1 MTRLAIP
8 TGGTCFRIFGRTS
21 PRAACV
27 LCGALLGLAGFAHS
41 AYAQDATEALNAA
54 ANAMP
59 KSVQTVPPRPR
70 ALTLKRC
77 LELAVLN
84 YPKVQEARARLAQ
97 KNAQLDQAYA
107 SPYSDFTMTGGIG
120 PAPTVRGT
128 AVYSPDTDKAL
139 TSTMSAAWQL
149 NVSGAIPLYT
159 FGKITNLWD
168 AAKQQVRVGEFEIKK
183 EQNDVKVSVRRA
195 YYGVQLARDAL
206 ALVREALDRIDS
218 YVGRLEKK
226 IKDGDGDD
234 IDLLKIKMYR
244 ADLEVRESEAMRQ
257 EAVALAGLRFL
268 TGGGPDADVMDAPLH
283 QNSHRLGPI
292 SRYLSAARLYRPE
305 VNMARAGVLAREA
318 QARIE
323 RAKFFPDLAVG
334 LNFGYSAA
342 PQVEDQKNPFVKDS
356 ANYLSYGAALVFRYK
371 LDFLPQSARLAQ
383 ANAQLEEQ
391 RATERYALGGVG
403 TEVEVAFREAEDAA
417 RRLDAYARAASYA
430 KQWLVQ
436 IQEGIDVGTYDDQD
450 VVDPARE
457 YAMKRFLQMNATF
470 DYNVAL
476 AKLAQ
481 ACGWDFV
488 TGDDE

>member
-1 MTRLAIP
+1 MTRFRNLAP
-8 TGGTCFRIFGRTS
+8 TSSR
-21 PRAACV
+21 RARGLA
-27 LCGALLGLAGFAHS
+27 LGLFSVAAFAS
-41 AYAQDATEALNAA
+41 NARAQDSTEALNAA
-54 ANAMP
+54 ANAIP
-59 KSVQTVPPRPR
+59 GSTPAAAPRTR

-97 KNAQLDQAYA
+97 KNAQLEQAFV
-107 SPYSDFTMTGGIG
+107 SPYSDFTMTGGLG
-120 PAPTVRGT
+120 LAPTVRGT
-128 AVYSPDTDKAL
+128 SVYSPDTDKAL
-139 TSTMSAAWQL
+139 QSNMGVAWQL
-149 NVSGAIPLYT
+149 NVSGAIPLWT

-168 AAKQQVRVGEFEIKK
+168 AARAQVRVGEFEVKK
-183 EQNDVKVSVRRA
+183 EQNDVKVGVRRA

-206 ALVREALDRIDS
+206 SLVREASNRIDK
-218 YVGRLEKK
+218 YLVRLEKK
-226 IKDGDGDD
+226 VQDGDGDD
-234 IDLLKIKMYR
+234 IDLLKLKMYR
-244 ADLEVRESEAMRQ
+244 ADLEARESEARRQ

-268 TGGGPDADVMDAPLH
+268 TGGGPDADVPDEPLR

-292 SRYLSAARLYRPE
+292 TRYLSAARLYRPE

-323 RAKFFPDLAVG
+323 RAKFYPDLA
-334 LNFGYSAA
+334 LALSFGYSAA
-342 PQVEDQKNPFVKDS
+342 PEVEDQKNPFVKDPG
-356 ANYLSYGAALVFRYK
+356 NYVAYGAALAFKYK
-371 LDFLPQSARLAQ
+371 LDFFPQSARLEQ

-417 RRLDAYARAASYA
+417 RRLDAYSRAASYA

-436 IQEGIDVGTYDDQD
+436 IQEGIDVGTYDDPD

-457 YAMKRFLQMNATF
+457 YATKRFLQMNATF

-481 ACGWDFV
+481 ASGWDFV
-488 TGDDE
+488 TGDE

>member
-1 MTRLAIP
+1 MRRLW
-8 TGGTCFRIFGRTS
+8 TFGRTR
-21 PRAACV
+21 PRGGWV
-27 LCGALLGLAGFAHS
+27 LALGLLGFASLERHAS
-41 AYAQDATEALNAA
+41 AQDSTEALNAA
-54 ANAMP
+54 ANAIP
-59 KSVQTVPPRPR
+59 KSEAAAPRPR
-70 ALTLKRC
+70 MLSLKRC

-97 KNAQLDQAYA
+97 KNAQLDQSYSA
-107 SPYSDFTMTGGIG
+107 PYSDFTMTGGLG

-128 AVYSPDTDKAL
+128 SVYSPDTDKAL
-139 TSTMSAAWQL
+139 TNKMGVAWQL
-149 NVSGAIPLYT
+149 NVTGAIPLWT

-168 AAKQQVRVGEFEIKK
+168 AASAQVRVGEHEVKK
-183 EQNDVKVSVRRA
+183 EQNDVKVNVRRA

-206 ALVREALDRIDS
+206 TLLREAGNRIDK
-218 YVGRLEKK
+218 YLERLEKK
-226 IKDGDGDD
+226 VKDGDGDD
-234 IDLLKIKMYR
+234 VELLKLKMYR
-244 ADLEVRESEAMRQ
+244 AELEARQSEAMRQ
-257 EAVALAGLRFL
+257 EAIALSGLRFL
-268 TGGGPDADVMDAPLH
+268 TGGGPEANVADVPLQ

-323 RAKFFPDLAVG
+323 RAKFFPDLALG

-342 PQVEDQKNPFVKDS
+342 PLIEDQKNPFVKDS
-356 ANYLSYGAALVFRYK
+356 ANFLSYGAALVFKYK

-403 TEVEVAFREAEDAA
+403 TEVEQAFREAEDAA
-417 RRLDAYARAASYA
+417 RRLDAYSRAASYA

-436 IQEGIDVGTYDDQD
+436 VQEGIDVGTYEDQD

-457 YAMKRFLQMNATF
+457 YATKRFLQMNATF

-476 AKLAQ
+476 AKLSQ
-481 ACGWDFV
+481 ATGWDVV
-488 TGDDE
+488 TGDEE

>member
-1 MTRLAIP
+1 MTFR
-8 TGGTCFRIFGRTS
+8 RIFGRTS
-21 PRAACV
+21 AHGLGV
-27 LCGALLGLAGFAHS
+27 LAFGLLGSGSFTHRAQ
-41 AYAQDATEALNAA
+41 AQDSTEALNAA

-59 KSVQTVPPRPR
+59 KPVAAAAPSPRQ
-70 ALTLKRC
+70 LTLKRC

-84 YPKVQEARARLAQ
+84 YPKVQEARARAAQ
-97 KNAQLDQAYA
+97 KNAQLDQAF
-107 SPYSDFTMTGGIG
+107 SQPYSDFTMTGGIG

-128 AVYSPDTDKAL
+128 AVYSPDTDKTL
-139 TSTMSAAWQL
+139 TNKMNAAWQL
-149 NVSGAIPLYT
+149 NVSGAIPLWT

-168 AAKQQVRVGEFEIKK
+168 AAKQQVRVGEFEVKK
-183 EQNDVKVSVRRA
+183 EQNDVKVAVRRA

-206 ALVREALDRIDS
+206 ALVREASSRVDAYL
-218 YVGRLEKK
+218 GRLEKK
-226 IKDGDGDD
+226 VKDGDGDD
-234 IDLLKIKMYR
+234 IELLKLRMYR
-244 ADLEVRESEAMRQ
+244 ADLDVRESEAMRQ
-257 EAVALAGLRFL
+257 EAIALAGLRFL
-268 TGGGPDADVMDAPLH
+268 TGGGPNADVKDAPLH

-292 SRYLSAARLYRPE
+292 ARYLSAARLYRPE
-305 VNMARAGVLAREA
+305 VNMAHAGVLAREA
-318 QARIE
+318 QTRIE
-323 RAKFFPDLAVG
+323 RAKFFPDLALG
-334 LNFGYSAA
+334 LSFGYSAA
-342 PQVEDQKNPFVKDS
+342 PQVEDQKNPFVKDN
-356 ANYLSYGAALVFRYK
+356 ANYISYGAGLVFKYK

-403 TEVEVAFREAEDAA
+403 TEVEIAFREAEDAA

-457 YAMKRFLQMNATF
+457 YATKRFLQMNATF

-481 ACGWDFV
+481 ASGWDFV
-488 TGDDE
+488 TGDEE

>member
-1 MTRLAIP
+1 MTCIRNLGRPSSRRARALA
-8 TGGTCFRIFGRTS
+8 
-21 PRAACV
+21 
-27 LCGALLGLAGFAHS
+27 LGLLSVAAL
-41 AYAQDATEALNAA
+41 ARTARAQDSTEALNAA

-59 KSVQTVPPRPR
+59 QAAAAAAPRPR
-70 ALTLKRC
+70 PMSLKRC
-77 LELAVLN
+77 LEMAVLN

-97 KNAQLDQAYA
+97 KSAQLDQAFT

-120 PAPTVRGT
+120 PAPTLRGT
-128 AVYSPDTDKAL
+128 AIYSPDTDKAL
-139 TSTMSAAWQL
+139 SKSMGLAWQL
-149 NVSGAIPLYT
+149 NVNGVIPLWT

-168 AAKQQVRVGEFEIKK
+168 AARAQVHVGEFEVKK
-183 EQNDVKVSVRRA
+183 EQNDVKVGVRRA

-206 ALVREALDRIDS
+206 ALVHEATSRVDKYL
-218 YVGRLEKK
+218 VRLEKK
-226 IKDGDGDD
+226 VNDGDGDD
-234 IDLLKIKMYR
+234 IDLLKLKMYR
-244 ADLEVRESEAMRQ
+244 ADLEARESEARRQ

-268 TGGGPDADVMDAPLH
+268 TGGGPEADVADEPLH

-292 SRYLSAARLYRPE
+292 NRYLSAARLYRPE

-323 RAKFFPDLAVG
+323 RAKFFPDLALG

-342 PQVEDQKNPFVKDS
+342 PEIEDQKNPFVKDA
-356 ANYLSYGAALVFRYK
+356 ANYLYYGAALSFRYK
-371 LDFLPQSARLAQ
+371 LDFFPQSARLAQ

-417 RRLDAYARAASYA
+417 RRLDAYSRAASYA

-457 YAMKRFLQMNATF
+457 YATKRFLQMNATF

-481 ACGWDFV
+481 ASGWDFV
-488 TGDDE
+488 TGDE

>member
-1 MTRLAIP
+1 MTGSR
-8 TGGTCFRIFGRTS
+8 TFGRVS
-21 PRAACV
+21 PRISWVLAASFGYV
-27 LCGALLGLAGFAHS
+27 SSVAPSAL
-41 AYAQDATEALNAA
+41 AQDSTEALNAA

-59 KSVQTVPPRPR
+59 KAQAAMPRSR
-70 ALTLKRC
+70 VLSLKRC
-77 LELAVLN
+77 LELAALN

-97 KNAQLDQAYA
+97 KQAQLDQAYTA
-107 SPYSDFTMTGGIG
+107 PYSDFTMTGGLG
-120 PAPTVRGT
+120 PAPSVRGS

-139 TSTMSAAWQL
+139 TNQMGIAWQL
-149 NVSGAIPLYT
+149 NVSGAIPLWT
-159 FGKITNLWD
+159 FGKITNLWE
-168 AAKQQVRVGEFEIKK
+168 AANQQVRVGEHEVKK

-206 ALVREALDRIDS
+206 TLLREAGSRIDT
-218 YVGRLEKK
+218 YLERLEKK
-226 IKDGDGDD
+226 VKDGDGDD
-234 IDLLKIKMYR
+234 IELLKLKMYR
-244 ADLEVRESEAMRQ
+244 AELEARQSEAMRQ
-257 EAVALAGLRFL
+257 EAIALSGLRFL
-268 TGGGPDADVMDAPLH
+268 TGGGSDADIADLPLQ
-283 QNSHRLGPI
+283 QNSHRLGPLAH
-292 SRYLSAARLYRPE
+292 YLSAARLYRPE
-305 VNMARAGVLAREA
+305 VNMARAGVMAREA

-323 RAKFFPDLAVG
+323 RAKFFPDLALG

-342 PQVEDQKNPFVKDS
+342 PLVDDQKNPFVKDN
-356 ANYLSYGAALVFRYK
+356 ANYLYYGAALVFKYK

-403 TEVEVAFREAEDAA
+403 TEVEQAFREAEDAA
-417 RRLDAYARAASYA
+417 RRLDAYSRAASYA

-450 VVDPARE
+450 VVDPAKE
-457 YAMKRFLQMNATF
+457 YATKRFLQMNATF

-481 ACGWDFV
+481 ATGWDIV

>member
-1 MTRLAIP
+1 MLAL
-8 TGGTCFRIFGRTS
+8 S
-21 PRAACV
+21 
-27 LCGALLGLAGFAHS
+27 LLGVTALTRSAH
-41 AYAQDATEALNAA
+41 AQDSTEVLNAA

-59 KSVQTVPPRPR
+59 KAEAAAGPRPR
-70 ALTLKRC
+70 MLSLKRC

-84 YPKVQEARARLAQ
+84 YPKVQEARARAAQ
-97 KNAQLDQAYA
+97 KNAQLDLAYSA
-107 SPYSDFTMTGGIG
+107 PYSDFTMSGGIG

-149 NVSGAIPLYT
+149 NVSGAIPLWT

-183 EQNDVKVSVRRA
+183 EQNEVKVNVRRA

-206 ALVREALDRIDS
+206 NLVREALNRIDK
-218 YVGRLEKK
+218 YLVRLEKK
-226 IKDGDGDD
+226 VQEGDGDD
-234 IDLLKIKMYR
+234 IDVLKLKMYR

-257 EAVALAGLRFL
+257 EAIALASLRFL
-268 TGGGPDADVMDAPLH
+268 TGGGPAADVPDAPLR

-318 QARIE
+318 QTRIE
-323 RAKFFPDLAVG
+323 RAKFFPDLALG

-342 PQVEDQKNPFVKDS
+342 PQVEDQKNPFVRDS
-356 ANYLSYGAALVFRYK
+356 ANYLYYGAALAFRYK

-403 TEVEVAFREAEDAA
+403 TEVEVAFREAQDAA

-436 IQEGIDVGTYDDQD
+436 VQEGINVGTYDDPD

-457 YAMKRFLQMNATF
+457 YALKRFLQMNATF

-476 AKLAQ
+476 AKLGQ
-481 ACGWDFV
+481 ATGWDIV
-488 TGDDE
+488 TGDEE

>member
-1 MTRLAIP
+1 
-8 TGGTCFRIFGRTS
+8 
-21 PRAACV
+21 
-27 LCGALLGLAGFAHS
+27 LLGIAALARSAH
-41 AYAQDATEALNAA
+41 AQDSTEALNAA
-54 ANAMP
+54 ANAIP
-59 KSVQTVPPRPR
+59 KSEAPPPRPR

-97 KNAQLDQAYA
+97 KNAQLDQSYSA
-107 SPYSDFTMTGGIG
+107 PYSDFTMSGGIG

-128 AVYSPDTDKAL
+128 SVYSPDTDKAL
-139 TSTMSAAWQL
+139 TKTMNAAWQV
-149 NVSGAIPLYT
+149 NVSGAIPLWT

-168 AAKQQVRVGEFEIKK
+168 AARAQARVGEFEIKK

-206 ALVREALDRIDS
+206 MLVREATSRVDAYLK
-218 YVGRLEKK
+218 RLEKRVQ
-226 IKDGDGDD
+226 DGDGDD
-234 IDLLKIKMYR
+234 IDLLKLKMYR

-268 TGGGPDADVMDAPLH
+268 TGGGPNADVMDAPLH

-292 SRYLSAARLYRPE
+292 ARYLSAARLYRPE

-323 RAKFFPDLAVG
+323 RAKFLPDLALG

-342 PQVEDQKNPFVKDS
+342 PQIEDQKNPFVKDS
-356 ANYLSYGAALVFRYK
+356 ANYLYYGAALVFRYK

-403 TEVEVAFREAEDAA
+403 TEVETAFREAEDAA
-417 RRLDAYARAASYA
+417 RRLDAYTRSASYA

-436 IQEGIDVGTYDDQD
+436 IQQGIDVGTYDDQD

-457 YAMKRFLQMNATF
+457 YATKRFLQMSATF

-481 ACGWDFV
+481 ATGWEIV

>member
-1 MTRLAIP
+1 M
-8 TGGTCFRIFGRTS
+8 TCFRNLARTS
-21 PRAACV
+21 SRRARGVA
-27 LCGALLGLAGFAHS
+27 LGLFSVAAIAQS
-41 AYAQDATEALNAA
+41 ARAQDATEALNAA

-59 KSVQTVPPRPR
+59 TSPAAAAPRPR

-97 KNAQLDQAYA
+97 KNAQLEQAFT
-107 SPYSDFTMTGGIG
+107 SPYSDFTMTGGVG
-120 PAPTVRGT
+120 LAPTVRGT
-128 AVYSPDTDKAL
+128 SVYSPDTDKAL
-139 TSTMSAAWQL
+139 QSNMGVAWQL
-149 NVSGAIPLYT
+149 NVSGAIPLWT

-168 AAKQQVRVGEFEIKK
+168 AARAQIHVGEFEVKK
-183 EQNDVKVSVRRA
+183 EQNDVKVGVRRA

-206 ALVREALDRIDS
+206 SLVHEATNRIDKYLVRLQ
-218 YVGRLEKK
+218 KK
-226 IKDGDGDD
+226 VDDGEGDD
-234 IDLLKIKMYR
+234 IDLLKLKMYR
-244 ADLEVRESEAMRQ
+244 ADLEARESEARRQ

-268 TGGGPDADVMDAPLH
+268 TGGGPDADVPDEPLH

-292 SRYLSAARLYRPE
+292 NRYLSAARLYRPE

-323 RAKFFPDLAVG
+323 RAKFYPDLA
-334 LNFGYSAA
+334 LALSFGYSAA
-342 PQVEDQKNPFVKDS
+342 PEVEDQKNPFVKDPG
-356 ANYLSYGAALVFRYK
+356 NYVAYGAALAFKYK
-371 LDFLPQSARLAQ
+371 LDFFPQSARLEQ

-417 RRLDAYARAASYA
+417 RRLDAYSRAASYA

-436 IQEGIDVGTYDDQD
+436 IQEGIDVGTYDDPD

-457 YAMKRFLQMNATF
+457 YATKRFLQMNATF

-481 ACGWDFV
+481 ASGWDFV
-488 TGDDE
+488 TGDE

>member
-1 MTRLAIP
+1 MTCCRISGRRLP
-8 TGGTCFRIFGRTS
+8 
-21 PRAACV
+21 P
-27 LCGALLGLAGFAHS
+27 GARLLALGLLGIAALARSAH
-41 AYAQDATEALNAA
+41 AQDSTEALNAA
-54 ANAMP
+54 ANAIP
-59 KSVQTVPPRPR
+59 KSEAPPPRPR

-97 KNAQLDQAYA
+97 KNAQLDQSYSA
-107 SPYSDFTMTGGIG
+107 PYSDFTMSGGIG

-128 AVYSPDTDKAL
+128 SVYSPDTDKAL
-139 TSTMSAAWQL
+139 TKTMNAAWQV
-149 NVSGAIPLYT
+149 NVSGAIPLWT

-168 AAKQQVRVGEFEIKK
+168 AARAQARVGEFEIKK

-206 ALVREALDRIDS
+206 MLVREATSRVDAYLK
-218 YVGRLEKK
+218 RLEKRVQ
-226 IKDGDGDD
+226 DGDGDD
-234 IDLLKIKMYR
+234 IDLLKLKMYR

-268 TGGGPDADVMDAPLH
+268 TGGGPNADVMDAPLH

-292 SRYLSAARLYRPE
+292 ARYLSAARLYRPE

-323 RAKFFPDLAVG
+323 RAKFLPDLALG

-342 PQVEDQKNPFVKDS
+342 PQIEDQKNPFVKDS
-356 ANYLSYGAALVFRYK
+356 ANYLYYGAALVFRYK

-403 TEVEVAFREAEDAA
+403 TEVETAFREAEDAA
-417 RRLDAYARAASYA
+417 RRLDAYTRSASYA

-436 IQEGIDVGTYDDQD
+436 IQQGIDVGTYDDQD

-457 YAMKRFLQMNATF
+457 YATKRFLQMSATF

-481 ACGWDFV
+481 ATGWEIV

>member
-1 MTRLAIP
+1 MTCWIFDR
-8 TGGTCFRIFGRTS
+8 TG
-21 PRAACV
+21 PRSARV
-27 LCGALLGLAGFAHS
+27 LGLGLLSVAAFARS
-41 AYAQDATEALNAA
+41 ARAQNSTEALNAA
-54 ANAMP
+54 ANALP
-59 KSVQTVPPRPR
+59 QALVAAAARPR
-70 ALTLKRC
+70 ALSLKRC

-97 KNAQLDQAYA
+97 KIAQLDQAYA
-107 SPYSDFTMTGGIG
+107 APYSDFTMSGGIG

-139 TSTMSAAWQL
+139 STTMSAAWQL
-149 NVSGAIPLYT
+149 NVSGAIPLWT

-168 AAKQQVRVGEFEIKK
+168 AAKAQVRVGEFEIKK

-206 ALVREALDRIDS
+206 ILVREATSRVDTYLE
-218 YVGRLEKK
+218 RLEKK
-226 IKDGDGDD
+226 VKEGDGDD
-234 IDLLKIKMYR
+234 IDLLKLKMYR

-257 EAVALAGLRFL
+257 EAIALAGLRFL
-268 TGGGPDADVMDAPLH
+268 TGGGPEADVVDAPLH

-305 VNMARAGVLAREA
+305 VNMAHAGVLAREA
-318 QARIE
+318 QTRIE
-323 RAKFFPDLAVG
+323 RAKFFPDLALG

-342 PQVEDQKNPFVKDS
+342 PQVEDQKNPFVKDN
-356 ANYLSYGAALVFRYK
+356 ANYLSYGAGLVFRYK

-403 TEVEVAFREAEDAA
+403 TEVETAFREAEDAA
-417 RRLDAYARAASYA
+417 RRLNAYARSTSYA

-457 YAMKRFLQMNATF
+457 YATKRFLQMNATF

-481 ACGWDFV
+481 ASGWDFV
-488 TGDDE
+488 TGDEE

>member
-1 MTRLAIP
+1 MTCCRN
-8 TGGTCFRIFGRTS
+8 FGRTS
-21 PRAACV
+21 PRSAHLLA
-27 LCGALLGLAGFAHS
+27 LGLIGIAALTRS
-41 AYAQDATEALNAA
+41 ARAQDSTEALNAA

-59 KSVQTVPPRPR
+59 RSEAAAPHPR
-70 ALTLKRC
+70 ALSLKRC
-77 LELAVLN
+77 LEMAVVN

-97 KNAQLDQAYA
+97 KNAQLDQSYSA
-107 SPYSDFTMTGGIG
+107 PYSDFTMSGGIG

-139 TSTMSAAWQL
+139 TSKMNAAWQL
-149 NVSGAIPLYT
+149 NVSGAIPIWT

-168 AAKQQVRVGEFEIKK
+168 AARAQVRVGEFEVKK
-183 EQNDVKVSVRRA
+183 EQNDVKVGVRRA

-206 ALVREALDRIDS
+206 TLVREASSRVDAYLK
-218 YVGRLEKK
+218 RLEKK
-226 IKDGDGDD
+226 VQDGDGDD
-234 IDLLKIKMYR
+234 IDLLKLKMYR

-268 TGGGPDADVMDAPLH
+268 IGSGPDADVIDAPLH

-323 RAKFFPDLAVG
+323 RAKFLPDLAIG

-356 ANYLSYGAALVFRYK
+356 ANYLSYGAGLVFRYK

-391 RATERYALGGVG
+391 RATERFALGGVG
-403 TEVEVAFREAEDAA
+403 TEVEVAFREAQDAA
-417 RRLDAYARAASYA
+417 RRLDAYSRATSYA

-436 IQEGIDVGTYDDQD
+436 IQEGIDVGTYEDQD

-457 YAMKRFLQMNATF
+457 YATKRFLQMNATF

-481 ACGWDFV
+481 ASGWDFV